1 MRKRKQQ
8 EQHIVLDIFKG
19 DFLSKKENQEHLP
32 FILFVTLLIILNISL
47 YYNAEQLARSINKA
61 EKDLYELRVEYITT
75 KSELMAKYKRSTI
88 ENTVRN
94 IGLQSPLIA
103 PKIIEKTDE

>member
-1 MRKRKQQ
+1 MIKRKQQ

-47 YYNAEQLARSINKA
+47 YYNAEQLAKNINKA

-88 ENTVRN
+88 ENTVKTM
-94 IGLQSPLIA
+94 GLRSPLIA

>member
-8 EQHIVLDIFKG
+8 EQHIVLGIFKG

-32 FILFVTLLIILNISL
+32 FILFVALLIILNISL
-47 YYNAEQLARSINKA
+47 YYSAVQLARNINKA

-75 KSELMAKYKRSTI
+75 KSELMTKYKRSTI
-88 ENTVRN
+88 ENTVKN
-94 IGLQSPLIA
+94 MGLQSSLIA
-103 PKIIEKTDE
+103 PKIIEKTGE